1 MRFIPT
7 SAHAVMDYLGG
18 LVLLLAPLYWLNDP
32 NVPQAAVWTP
42 VIVGALM
49 LGQSLI
55 TDYELSLANLLPM
68 SAHLGMDFLAGV
80 VLALSPW
87 MFGFAEVVWAPHL
100 ILGIM
105 EIGASLMTKTHRDA
119 VTPMEP
125 RARAAA

>member
-1 MRFIPT
+1 MSLRRLDFPT
-7 SAHAVMDYLGG
+7 SPVILVAVM
-18 LVLLLAPLYWLNDP
+18 LA
-32 NVPQAAVWTP
+32 
-42 VIVGALM
+42 
-49 LGQSLI
+49 QSLI

-105 EIGASLMTKTHRDA
+105 GIGASVMTKTHRSG
-119 VTPMEP
+119 VTPIGP
-125 RARAAA
+125 GAPAAA

>member
-1 MRFIPT
+1 MRFLPT
-7 SAHAVMDYLGG
+7 SVHAVMDYLGG
-18 LVLLLAPLYWLNDP
+18 LVLLLAPLLWLNDP
-32 NVPQAAVWTP
+32 DVPQAAVWTP
-42 VIVGALM
+42 VILGALM
-49 LGQSLI
+49 LAQSLI

-105 EIGASLMTKTHRDA
+105 EIGASVVTKTHRSS
-119 VTPMEP
+119 VTPIGP
-125 RARAAA
+125 GATATA